1 MAEPTAPREDDE
13 PRGQDQEHRGEL
25 VPFPA
30 YPPYPPRIRA
40 TRSRSTRPGRAAE
53 LVHQPATGSRSRR
66 GPASGA
72 RSSRSTCAPW
82 PGYAAPRPGTAAL
95 LAHRGAYH
103 GDPVTR
109 LPAQGVRVGGVRA
122 AGHRSSGLRRWWWLA
137 EQTRLRSLAVIAG
150 DSREWR
156 NLHKDAKNTRR
167 DRGLVLLAAAFGPR
181 RGRSRRWWTFA
192 PWWGWAILAA
202 VALPLLARAGRPA
215 DKKIIRAATTTPRFR
230 VINADVVL
238 RAYYAAGLGNPDKPG
253 QQVTF
258 GAPMSRDGDGSRVL
272 VDLPYGKGL
281 DDAVKAREAIA
292 SGLDVTP
299 VPGVHPP

>member
-25 VPFPA
+25 VPFPGVPA
-30 YPPYPPRIRA
+30 VPASDTSYEVPLDEGPA
-40 TRSRSTRPGRAAE
+40 GAAE
-53 LVHQPATGSRSRR
+53 LVHQGDGIALPSRDGERRPVIPAHLRTW
-66 GPASGA
+66 SGV
-72 RSSRSTCAPW
+72 R
-82 PGYAAPRPGTAAL
+82 GTAARHGAL
-95 LAHRGAYH
+95 AAHRGAYH
-103 GDPVTR
+103 G
-109 LPAQGVRVGGVRA
+109 VRSPGYLLKASGWALYGLLVILERA
-122 AGHRSSGLRRWWWLA
+122 RRWWWLQ

-167 DRGLVLLAAAFGPR
+167 DRGMILAGGFLALVAGAAAMVAL
-181 RGRSRRWWTFA
+181 A

-215 DKKIIRAATTTPRFR
+215 DKKIIRAATTKPRFR
-230 VINADVVL
+230 VLNADVVL

-258 GAPMSRDGDGSRVL
+258 GAPMS
-272 VDLPYGKGL
+272 
-281 DDAVKAREAIA
+281 
-292 SGLDVTP
+292 
-299 VPGVHPP
+299 PGRRRFPGAGRPALRQGPR